1 MVIINS
7 EGGRIGEMWWF
18 NAEPGTPREVSLPLM
33 IGPIETNMMIRQRV
47 VRWGGFG
54 IGRDV
59 TIKWET
65 IDG

>member
-18 NAEPGTPREVSLPLM
+18 NAEPGTPREVS